1 MGMSTYVK
9 GFVSPNNETYKK
21 HSKVLRAC
29 IDAGISE
36 LPKETAE
43 YFGSEYPEEYL
54 FEEKLE
60 VEIKQHEWTD
70 NDMSQGYEI
79 KVSEIPKGVEVI
91 RFVNSW

>member
-1 MGMSTYVK
+1 MGMSTSVY
-9 GFVSPNNETYKK
+9 GFVSPNNKIYRK

-43 YFGSEYPEEYL
+43 YFDCEYPEEYL

-60 VEIKQHEWTD
+60 VSIPQHEY
-70 NDMSQGYEI
+70 NEDMRQGYEI
-79 KVSEIPKGVEVI
+79 KVSEIPEGVEKI